1 MRHPAT
7 SYNLADLRE
16 VTIASMYQPPQTLWE
31 VSEKLKFDEP
41 LNADDPRYVETEKA
55 RGDFQFNAL
64 FRQLGID
71 PHSLTF
77 KVSHDRLYV
86 LFCGHRGCGKSTE
99 LRRIRDRLNDPQR
112 FCVVFVDVVRH
123 LDTNNLQYADMLFA
137 LAHVLFKYLEEKEI
151 FIDSVFLKPLANW
164 FKERIESNVKTK
176 DFTAEIKAGGSVES
190 GLPFLGKFF
199 ASVTNAFKVNSTY
212 KEELRQILKNNF
224 TDFAAA
230 FNQLI
235 AEAEAKLKAA
245 NKGRKLLF
253 IVDGTDRLS
262 EDDSKRFFITDV
274 HQLQLITGLFVY
286 CAPIHMIYEGN
297 QINQIFTSIVKLPM
311 IKLCEQDGA
320 KLDAGYDAMLKMLYR
335 RAAESLFDSMDTA
348 KYLIEYSGG
357 HPRDLLRL
365 LSYAF
370 GFAEGEKFDRA
381 SAEKAVKQLA
391 MDYRRI
397 LDTKD
402 YPLLR
407 EIDRSPLGQV
417 SQNSDQ
423 AQSLLY
429 NLALLEYNDYWW
441 QSHPVVRTLQEYR
454 AAGNLP

>member
-7 SYNLADLRE
+7 GDNLTDLRE
-16 VTIASMYQPPQTLWE
+16 VTIVSMYQPPQTLWE

-41 LNADDPRYVETEKA
+41 LSADDPRYVETEKA

-64 FRQLGID
+64 FKQLGID
-71 PHSLTF
+71 PRDLTF
-77 KVSHDRLYV
+77 KASHDRLYV

-112 FCVVFVDVVRH
+112 FCVIFVDAVRH

-137 LAHVLFKYLEEKEI
+137 LAHVLFECLEKEGISIDPVFLTPLAKWFEEKIISKAE
-151 FIDSVFLKPLANW
+151 
-164 FKERIESNVKTK
+164 TK
-176 DFTAEIKAGGSVES
+176 DFTSEIKAGVEAGA
-190 GLPFLGKFF
+190 GLPFLGKLF
-199 ASVTNAFKVNSTY
+199 ASFTNAFKVNSNY

-230 FNQLI
+230 FNRLI
-235 AEAEAKLKAA
+235 AEAEARLKAA

-262 EDDSKRFFITDV
+262 KDDSERFFITDV

-320 KLDAGYDAMLKMLYR
+320 RLNAGYDAMLEMLYR
-335 RAAESLFDSMDTA
+335 RAAESLFDSVDTA

-370 GFAEGEKFDRA
+370 GFAQGEKFDRA

-402 YPLLR
+402 YPLLC
-407 EIDRSPLGQV
+407 EIDRSPPGQV
-417 SQNSDQ
+417 SHNSDQ

-441 QSHPVVRTLQEYR
+441 KSHPVVRTLQEYR
-454 AAGNLP
+454 AAGGLP

>member
-1 MRHPAT
+1 MPG
-7 SYNLADLRE
+7 
-16 VTIASMYQPPQTLWE
+16 YQPPQTLWE

-71 PHSLTF
+71 PRDLTF
-77 KVSHDRLYV
+77 KASHDRLYV

-112 FCVVFVDVVRH
+112 FFVVFVDAVSH

-137 LAHVLFKYLEEKEI
+137 LARVLFERLEKAGI
-151 FIDSVFLKPLANW
+151 AIDPVFLKPLIDW
-164 FKERIESNVKTK
+164 FKEKIESNTELR
-176 DFTAEIKAGGSVES
+176 DFASEIKAGVSVEV
-190 GLPFLGKFF
+190 GLPFLGKLF
-199 ASVTNAFKVNSTY
+199 ASMTNVFKVNSTQ
-212 KEELRQILKNNF
+212 KKELRQTLKNHF
-224 TDFAAA
+224 TEFSKA

-235 AEAEAKLKAA
+235 AEAEARLKAA

-262 EDDSKRFFITDV
+262 KDDSERFFVTDV
-274 HQLQLITGLFVY
+274 HQLQLINGLFVY
-286 CAPIHMIYEGN
+286 CAPIHMVYEGN
-297 QINQIFTSIVKLPM
+297 QINQIFTSIIKLPM

-320 KLDAGYDAMLKMLYR
+320 KLDAGYDTMLRMLHR
-335 RAAESLFDSMDTA
+335 RAAESLFDSVETA

-365 LSYAF
+365 IGYAF
-370 GFAEGEKFDRA
+370 GFAEGEKFDRV

-402 YPLLR
+402 YPLLY

-417 SQNSDQ
+417 SHNSDQ

-441 QSHPVVRTLQEYR
+441 KSHPVVRTLKEYQ
-454 AAGNLP
+454 AVGSVP